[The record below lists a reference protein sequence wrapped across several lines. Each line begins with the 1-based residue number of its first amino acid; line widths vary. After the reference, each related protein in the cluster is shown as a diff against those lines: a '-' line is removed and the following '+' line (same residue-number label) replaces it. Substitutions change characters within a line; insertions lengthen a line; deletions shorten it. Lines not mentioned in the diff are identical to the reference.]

1 MLLANILRAMQQPR
15 AIGFVFLGIAGAFMM
30 VLATAPQVN
39 AAWGSGGSGT
49 SGGGGYYT
57 TNGFG
62 WKKFNKY
69 GGGPDGGFRDG
80 TPWWSVQAA
89 CAEYSG
95 DSVWVHVV
103 RNSSGSEK
111 SFNYSGAWYNR
122 NRPTSGADPYVY
134 NAAGNYQYQG
144 AAYQQHVIDIVGQ
157 VKSSFMLEHSAY
169 EGHWGVDVAWF
180 CDGPKTTEW
189 TINGQSYIQNGAT
202 ANKSLA
208 VQGTISAT
216 PGDRLNWYHD
226 MRNNGPDN
234 MDRNVYFNVDK
245 SGFSNGWNGS
255 GAPNGWA
262 SGGAGAL
269 FVYEYAK
276 FPGDPGRAASPYTLY
291 DVTQNDV
298 GNTLCQRIAWN
309 PGSWNDTNWF
319 ASGWA
324 CANVPYNYS
333 LVPSVTNP
341 SGGGNAESDQGTI
354 AVSGNITNNGPTKS
368 RTNIDWQLTQIDY
381 PASASIAN
389 KSGGT
394 GATACSYFTGESS
407 CNVLNSGTESSGFG
421 YPNTRNYSG
430 TGDLS
435 NKDLGTQVC
444 FVLSVRN
451 YQEGASDWK
460 HSALSC
466 IIINKKPKVQV
477 LGGDLWVGR
486 GSGVST
492 AQVVTGRTQSS
503 GTYYGSWSEYGIV
516 APTTIRGMASA
527 AGYSGGSTVANFCTL
542 SLLTFANTT
551 SSGSCDAN
559 NVGGYAVAT
568 SQPIAALSSTLATRT
583 TASISGTQDIAS
595 LAADTEYS
603 ATGDITLT
611 SSADVPKG
619 KWVVISAPGRTVTI
633 ASNITYTNVITKD
646 AAESSTGLIGELPQV
661 VIIAANIVINE
672 SVSQVDAWLAA
683 TDTVRTCSIFNVN
696 DLGGDVCGTK
706 LTVNG
711 PVITDNL
718 LLYRTA
724 GAGKGAA
731 AGDPAEVF
739 NLRPDAYLW
748 ATALQNETARV
759 KTVQSSELPPRY

>member
-1 MLLANILRAMQQPR
+1 MPLANVLRVMQKPR
-15 AIGFVFLGIAGAFMM
+15 VIGLGFLVITSAVMT
-30 VLATAPQVN
+30 VLAVAPQAN
-39 AAWGSGGSGT
+39 AAWGSGGSGS

-144 AAYQQHVIDIVGQ
+144 ASYQQHVIDIVGQ

-189 TINGQSYIQNGAT
+189 TINGQSYIQNGRT

-208 VQGTISAT
+208 GQGTITAT

-234 MDRNVYFNVDK
+234 MDRNVYFDVEK
-245 SGFSNGWNGS
+245 SGFSNGWNS
-255 GAPNGWA
+255 QTAPNGWA

-276 FPGDPGRAASPYTLY
+276 FPGDPGRSASPFTLY

-298 GNTLCQRIAWN
+298 GNTLCQRIRWE
-309 PGSWNDTNWF
+309 PGSWNNSNRF
-319 ASGWA
+319 ASANA
-324 CANVPYNYS
+324 CASVPYNFS
-333 LVPSVTNP
+333 LIPNVTSP
-341 SGGGNAESDQGTI
+341 SGGGNAESDQGSI
-354 AVSGNITNNGPTKS
+354 AVSGTITNNGPTKS
-368 RTNIDWQLTQIDY
+368 RTNVEWQLTQIDY

-389 KSGGT
+389 RAGGT
-394 GATACSYFTGESS
+394 GATACTYFTSETL

-421 YPNTRNYSG
+421 YPSTQNYSG
-430 TGDLS
+430 TGNLS
-435 NKDLGTQVC
+435 NKALGTQVC

-451 YQEGASDWK
+451 YQEGASDWR

-466 IIINKKPKVQV
+466 LIINKKPKVQI

-486 GSGVST
+486 GAGVSS
-492 AQVVTGRTQSS
+492 AQVATGRTQSN
-503 GTYYGSWSEYGIV
+503 GTFYGSWVEYGV
-516 APTTIRGMASA
+516 VTPSTIRGLASG
-527 AGYSGGSTVANFCTL
+527 AGYSGGTTQGNYCSL

-551 SSGSCDAN
+551 SSGSCDAS

-568 SQPIAALSSTLATRT
+568 SQPIAALSSTLGPRA
-583 TASISGTQDIAS
+583 TASISGAQDIAS
-595 LAADTEYS
+595 LAADTVYS
-603 ATGDITLT
+603 ATGNITLT
-611 SSADVPKG
+611 SSVEVPKG
-619 KWVVISAPGRTVTI
+619 KWVVIRAPGRTVTI
-633 ASNITYTNVITKD
+633 ASNIAYTNVITKD
-646 AAESSTGLIGELPQV
+646 AAESSVSLMGELPQV
-661 VIIAANIVINE
+661 VIIAANIVISE

-683 TDTVRTCSIFNVN
+683 TNTVRTCSVANTA
-696 DLGGDVCGTK
+696 DLGGDVCGNR

-711 PVITDNL
+711 PVITDRL

-724 GAGKGAA
+724 GAGPGSA